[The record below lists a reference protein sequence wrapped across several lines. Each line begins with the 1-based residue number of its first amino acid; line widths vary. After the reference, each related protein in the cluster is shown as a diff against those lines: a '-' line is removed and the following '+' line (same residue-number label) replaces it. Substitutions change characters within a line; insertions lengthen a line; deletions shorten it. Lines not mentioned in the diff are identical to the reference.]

1 MRAEAVQ
8 EELVKFVF
16 IGKFLYASSQF
27 LLALTKSEKV
37 YKFKE
42 HSGDYIVPHTNSAFN
57 SYFHAIVVFG
67 VMLCR
72 FHPLTD
78 KVGVLVH
85 KVYDAL
91 VIFGVLVVLAVA
103 LHHFEGSQV
112 HLYGFNNLIAN
123 PCR

>member
-1 MRAEAVQ
+1 
-8 EELVKFVF
+8 
-16 IGKFLYASSQF
+16 
-27 LLALTKSEKV
+27 
-37 YKFKE
+37 
-42 HSGDYIVPHTNSAFN
+42 
-57 SYFHAIVVFG
+57 
-67 VMLCR
+67 MLCR

-112 HLYGFNNLIAN
+112 HLYGLKPGA
-123 PCR
+123 

>member
-1 MRAEAVQ
+1 
-8 EELVKFVF
+8 
-16 IGKFLYASSQF
+16 
-27 LLALTKSEKV
+27 
-37 YKFKE
+37 
-42 HSGDYIVPHTNSAFN
+42 
-57 SYFHAIVVFG
+57 
-67 VMLCR
+67 MLCR

-112 HLYGFNNLIAN
+112 HLYGFNNLIPILADSM
-123 PCR
+123 RVSAFL